1 VARRIVISAQ
11 RRLVLD
17 RVVDH
22 LLAAH
27 PGDRPLRV
35 AVDGITAAG
44 KTTWAGELAAAVEV
58 GGRPAV
64 PLSLDGFHHPRARR
78 YRQGRTSPAGY
89 YADAYDVA
97 ALRRFVLEPLGPGG
111 SRQIRTRVHDLAS
124 DAPVDDESTT
134 VPPDAVILV
143 DGTFLQRPE
152 LDGGWDQA
160 VYVDTDPAVARAR
173 ARQRDAALFGSPEAV
188 EEMYLTRYHPACA
201 LYIAERDPVRRATV
215 VIGNDDVAGPVLRR
229 TGPVR
234 T

>member
-1 VARRIVISAQ
+1 MSPERQ
-11 RRLVLD
+11 QVLD

-35 AVDGITAAG
+35 GVDGITAAG
-44 KTTWAGELAAAVEV
+44 KTTWAAELAAALATR
-58 GGRPAV
+58 GRPAV
-64 PLSLDGFHHPRARR
+64 PLSLDGFHHPRTRR
-78 YRQGRTSPAGY
+78 YQQGRTSPAGY
-89 YADAYDVA
+89 YADAYDVG
-97 ALRRFVLEPLGPGG
+97 ALRQLVLGPLGPDG
-111 SRQIRTRVHDLAS
+111 SRRIRTRVHDLAT
-124 DAPVDDESTT
+124 DAPVEDEATT
-134 VPPDAVILV
+134 VPPDAVVLV

-152 LDGGWDQA
+152 LDGGWDQV

-201 LYIAERDPVRRATV
+201 LYVAECDPVRRATV

>member
-1 VARRIVISAQ
+1 MARRRALSPQ

-44 KTTWAGELAAAVEV
+44 KTTWAGELAVAAEAR
-58 GGRPAV
+58 GRPAV

-78 YRQGRTSPAGY
+78 YRQGRASPAGY
-89 YADAYDVA
+89 YADAYDIA
-97 ALRRFVLEPLGPGG
+97 ALRQLVLDPLGPGG
-111 SRQIRTRVHDLAS
+111 SRRIRTRVHDLAT
-124 DAPVDDESTT
+124 DAPVEDEPTT
-134 VPPDAVILV
+134 VPPDAVVLV
-143 DGTFLQRPE
+143 DGTFLQRPG
-152 LDGGWDQA
+152 LDGGWDQV

-188 EEMYLTRYHPACA
+188 EEMYVTRYHAACA
-201 LYIAERDPVRRATV
+201 LYVAECDPVRRATV
-215 VIGNDDVAGPVLRR
+215 VIGNDDLAAPVLRR